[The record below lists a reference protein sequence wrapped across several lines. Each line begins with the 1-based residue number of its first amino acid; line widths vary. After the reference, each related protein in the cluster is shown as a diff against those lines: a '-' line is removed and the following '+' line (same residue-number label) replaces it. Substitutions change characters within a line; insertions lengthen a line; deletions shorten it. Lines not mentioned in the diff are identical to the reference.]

1 MTLNYSQ
8 MKIALRMLQ
17 NMIKDGAQ
25 NLRSTTQKS
34 VGSILP
40 MTLRRG
46 RRYCVSCFLLKPWWK
61 LCWWKVLFAFLWQEQ
76 GSLSLSFSHTHIH
89 THTFNYK
96 YHLPVFDNRPEAF
109 ACCQHRFQ
117 TLPRDALYWAKH
129 EEWLA
134 AFLPVGWGQQTS
146 AQGLKSQNALL
157 GLDFY

>member
-1 MTLNYSQ
+1 MTLDYSQ

-25 NLRSTTQKS
+25 NLRSSTQNS

-61 LCWWKVLFAFLWQEQ
+61 LCWWKVLFPFLWQEQ
-76 GSLSLSFSHTHIH
+76 VSLSLSFSHTHIH

-96 YHLPVFDNRPEAF
+96 YHLPVFDNRLEAF

-117 TLPRDALYWAKH
+117 TLPRGCPLLSKA
-129 EEWLA
+129 
-134 AFLPVGWGQQTS
+134 WGM
-146 AQGLKSQNALL
+146 KN
-157 GLDFY
+157 D